1 MDSSSSSE
9 TEWES
14 DTDTSL
20 EQETTSIQKKLI
32 MNHKYVITIDGTN
45 QTYYG
50 TCQCPDLYLFSNVV
64 KFEPIHNYIGLIVFS
79 EKDHFVDTHE
89 KMD

>member
-1 MDSSSSSE
+1 MESSS
-9 TEWES
+9 
-14 DTDTSL
+14 DT
-20 EQETTSIQKKLI
+20 ETTIQKLI
-32 MNHKYVITIDGTN
+32 MKHNYVITIDGTN

-50 TCQCPDLYLFSNVV
+50 KCECPDLYLFSNVV
-64 KFEPIHNYIGLIVFS
+64 KFHLMNYIGLKTFS

>member
-1 MDSSSSSE
+1 MESSSSS
-9 TEWES
+9 
-14 DTDTSL
+14 DTDT
-20 EQETTSIQKKLI
+20 ETETESTIQKKLI

-64 KFEPIHNYIGLIVFS
+64 KFNPIYTYIGLFVFS
-79 EKDHFVDTHE
+79 EKDHFIDTHE

>member
-1 MDSSSSSE
+1 MDSDTELEWDSE
-9 TEWES
+9 TKS
-14 DTDTSL
+14 M
-20 EQETTSIQKKLI
+20 SIQKKLI
-32 MNHKYVITIDGTN
+32 MNHKYVITIDDTN

-64 KFEPIHNYIGLIVFS
+64 KFELIHKYIGLYYFS
-79 EKDHFVDTHE
+79 EKDHFMDTHE